1 MEVICK
7 YARLCSFAEC
17 NHRKIHETD
26 NDGCF
31 CMTILC
37 EIDTR
42 PNIDD
47 IFCIPVIKIKR

>member
-37 EIDTR
+37 EIDIR

-47 IFCIPVIKIKR
+47 IFCIPVIK